1 MNKIRVVSV
10 DDHPLIHEAIRSLL
24 VDRHD
29 IELVAEGYAGDQLF
43 SLLEKHRPEVLVLD
57 LMMPQYE
64 NGHPEKTSFAPLQA
78 LAGLRERF
86 PETAVIILSQFL
98 HKSIAQGAVE
108 HGVRGYLLK
117 SDNLS
122 LNLPTAIEQV
132 NRGGVYFSVAFSR
145 EMFSGKTAQQANLLT
160 EKQREVVLAIAGKPN
175 ATYTEIAD
183 ELFVTARTVKGHLA
197 NIYQVLAVNNIT
209 ACIIRCMQLGII
221 PFAIDENGV
230 HIGGRH

>member
-1 MNKIRVVSV
+1 MNRIKVVSV

-24 VDRHD
+24 ADRD
-29 IELVAEGYAGDQLF
+29 GIELVAEGYTGDDLF
-43 SLLEKHRPEVLVLD
+43 QLLEEHHPDVLVLD
-57 LMMPQYE
+57 LMMPQHE
-64 NGHPEKTSFAPLQA
+64 NGHPEKESFAPLQA
-78 LAGLRERF
+78 LARLRTQF
-86 PETAVIILSQFL
+86 PGTAVVILSQFL

-108 HGVRGYLLK
+108 HGVKGYLLK